1 VIEFVSVL
9 PGDSENVALI
19 HELFVEYQQ
28 ALGVDLC
35 FQDFADELSNLP
47 GKYAPPSGE
56 LLLILLDGQP
66 VACGA
71 MRELGD
77 GICELKRIYL
87 RPTARRMGIA
97 RSISIRLIES
107 AKDRGYRAMR
117 LDTLK
122 RLVGA
127 TELYEDLGFTYI
139 EPYNHALE
147 EDIVYMERA
156 L

>member
-9 PGDSENVALI
+9 PGDSENIASI

-28 ALGVDLC
+28 ALGIDLC
-35 FQDFADELSNLP
+35 FQDFAVELSNLP

-56 LLLILLDGQP
+56 LLLILLNGQP

-71 MRELGD
+71 MRELAD
-77 GICELKRIYL
+77 GICELKRIYV

-97 RSISIRLIES
+97 RSISVRLIES

-127 TELYEDLGFTYI
+127 TELYEDLGFGYI
-139 EPYNHALE
+139 EPYNHAPE
-147 EDIVYMERA
+147 VDIVYMEKA